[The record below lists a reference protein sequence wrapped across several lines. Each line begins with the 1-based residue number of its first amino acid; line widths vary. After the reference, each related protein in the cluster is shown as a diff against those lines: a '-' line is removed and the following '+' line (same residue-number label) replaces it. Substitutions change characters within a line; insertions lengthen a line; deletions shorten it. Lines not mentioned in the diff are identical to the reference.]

1 MHNSR
6 AETGS
11 DIDYY
16 ASSDVTAGAL
26 ALLQH
31 PVIHSVRVMN
41 HRRAEGIDVDGQA
54 IANLQS
60 EATPTEVD
68 EQD

>member
-1 MHNSR
+1 MHKSR

-31 PVIHSVRVMN
+31 PVVHSVRVMN

-54 IANLQS
+54 MVNPQS
-60 EATPTEVD
+60 EATSREVSERD
-68 EQD
+68 

>member
-1 MHNSR
+1 MHKPR
-6 AETGS
+6 TETGS

-26 ALLQH
+26 ALLNH
-31 PVIHSVRVMN
+31 PVVHSVRVMN

-54 IANLQS
+54 SPNIET
-60 EATPTEVD
+60 EASKRD
-68 EQD
+68 

>member
-1 MHNSR
+1 MHKSR

-31 PVIHSVRVMN
+31 PVVHSVRLMN
-41 HRRAEGIDVDGQA
+41 HRRAEGIDVDAQSLA
-54 IANLQS
+54 DLQS
-60 EATPTEVD
+60 EASPTGVD

>member
-1 MHNSR
+1 MHKPR
-6 AETGS
+6 PEAGP

-26 ALLQH
+26 ALLHH

-41 HRRAEGIDVDGQA
+41 HRRAEGIEVDGSA
-54 IANLQS
+54 VGPF
-60 EATPTEVD
+60 EREVD
-68 EQD
+68 DHD

>member
-1 MHNSR
+1 MHKSR

-31 PVIHSVRVMN
+31 PVVHSVRVMN
-41 HRRAEGIDVDGQA
+41 HRRAEGINVDGQA
-54 IANLQS
+54 TADFPS
-60 EATPTEVD
+60 ETTPTEVD
-68 EQD
+68 ERD